1 MVKKQVLVVVLIV
14 LNSLFGFSQETFKA
28 MFYNVL
34 NFPLQQPA
42 SRIQHLD
49 VILNDYL
56 PDLFMICELNTEAGA
71 NTILQTMQFINPDYQ
86 RAAFVENTS
95 DDDFGDQNELQ
106 NMIFY
111 DSSKFILESQAVVTT
126 IYRDFNHYKL
136 KLNTTDQN
144 SDPIYLDVFVT
155 HLKSS
160 SGTANKALRKQMVDA
175 FVTYLS
181 TLPNDSNI
189 LLGGDLNLYTS
200 SEPAFQELLDL
211 DDNNNIDL
219 IDPANRIGS
228 WSNNTTYL
236 DVFTQ
241 STRQTNGL
249 GGASGGFDDRF
260 DFIMT
265 SGNMATNPDI
275 SFVSGS
281 YQAYGNNNNIN
292 CYNENINST
301 NCSGPTYSQFIRNAL
316 YNFSDHLP
324 VTLTLETNKALL
336 STKPVEFKN
345 GITIE
350 GSNLVNNAISLK
362 IHPKLDINSLSIY
375 NILWQKMEEFQIEDR
390 NFINLNVSYLSSGM
404 YYITTDKN
412 ITKPLKFIKR

>member
-1 MVKKQVLVVVLIV
+1 MVKKYVIV
-14 LNSLFGFSQETFKA
+14 LTVMLIGFLGFSQETFKA

-34 NFPLQQPA
+34 NFPLQEPA
-42 SRIQHLD
+42 NRIQHLD
-49 VILNDYL
+49 AVLNDYL

-71 NTILQTMQFINPDYQ
+71 NTILQTMQFINPDYE

-95 DDDFGDQNELQ
+95 DDNFGDQNELQ

-136 KLNTTDQN
+136 KLNTTDQT
-144 SDPIYLDVFVT
+144 SDPVYLDVFVT

-160 SGTANKALRKQMVDA
+160 SGTTNKNLRKQMVDA
-175 FVTYLS
+175 FVAYLS
-181 TLPNDSNI
+181 TMPNDSNI

-200 SEPAFQELLDL
+200 SEPAFQELLD
-211 DDNNNIDL
+211 NTNNITL
-219 IDPANRIGS
+219 IDPVNRIGS
-228 WSNNTTYL
+228 WSNNTNYL

-241 STRQTNGL
+241 STRTTNEL

-265 SGNMATNPDI
+265 SENMDTNPDI

-281 YQAYGNNNNIN
+281 YKAYGNNNNIN
-292 CYNENINST
+292 CYNNNINST
-301 NCSGPTYSQFIRNAL
+301 NCSGPTYSQSIREAL
-316 YNFSDHLP
+316 YYFSDHLP
-324 VTLTLETNKALL
+324 VTLTLETNKTLL
-336 STKPVEFKN
+336 STKTVAFKN

-350 GSNLVNNAISLK
+350 GSNLVDEVVNLK
-362 IHPKLDINSLSIY
+362 IQPQLNINKLAIY
-375 NILWQKMEEFQIEDR
+375 NFLGQKMEEHQVKDR
-390 NFINLNVSYLSSGM
+390 NLVKLNVSYLSSGM
-404 YYITTDKN
+404 YYITADNN
-412 ITKPLKFIKR
+412 ITEPLKFIKR

>member
-1 MVKKQVLVVVLIV
+1 
-14 LNSLFGFSQETFKA
+14 

-34 NFPLQQPA
+34 NFPFQEPT

-49 VILNDYL
+49 IVLNDYL

-71 NTILQTMQFINPDYQ
+71 NTILQTMQFINPDYE

-106 NMIFY
+106 SMIFY
-111 DSSKFILESQAVVTT
+111 DSSKFILESEAVVTT

-136 KLNTTDQN
+136 KLNTTDQA
-144 SDPIYLDVFVT
+144 SDPVYLDVFVT

-160 SGTANKALRKQMVDA
+160 SGTANKNLRKQMVDA
-175 FVTYLS
+175 FVAYLS
-181 TLPNDSNI
+181 TMPNDSNI

-200 SEPAFQELLDL
+200 SEPAFQELLD
-211 DDNNNIDL
+211 NTNNITL
-219 IDPANRIGS
+219 MDPANRIGS
-228 WSNNTTYL
+228 WSNNTSYL

-241 STRQTNGL
+241 STRTTNAL

-265 SGNMATNPDI
+265 SENMATNPDI

-281 YQAYGNNNNIN
+281 YEAYGNNNNIN
-292 CYNENINST
+292 CYNNNINST
-301 NCSGPTYSQFIRNAL
+301 NCSGPTYSQSIRDAL
-316 YNFSDHLP
+316 YYFSDHLP

-336 STKPVEFKN
+336 STKTVELKN
-345 GITIE
+345 GITIK
-350 GSNLVNNAISLK
+350 GSNLVDNYLYLK
-362 IHPKLDINSLSIY
+362 IHPELNIKRLTIY
-375 NILWQKMEEFQIEDR
+375 NILGQKMEEHQFLDR
-390 NFINLNVSYLSSGM
+390 NFVKLNVSYLSSGM
-404 YYITTDKN
+404 YYINTDNN
-412 ITKPLKFIKR
+412 ITEPLKFIKR

>member
-1 MVKKQVLVVVLIV
+1 MVKKYIVLVLVMLTSV
-14 LNSLFGFSQETFKA
+14 FGFSQETFKA

-34 NFPLQQPA
+34 NFPFQEPT

-49 VILNDYL
+49 IVLNDYL

-71 NTILQTMQFINPDYQ
+71 NTILQTMQFINPDYE

-106 NMIFY
+106 SMIFF
-111 DSSKFILESQAVVTT
+111 DSSKFILESEAVVTT

-136 KLNTTDQN
+136 KLNTTDQA
-144 SDPIYLDVFVT
+144 SDPVYLDVFVT

-160 SGTANKALRKQMVDA
+160 SGTANKNLRKQMVDA
-175 FVTYLS
+175 FVAYLS
-181 TLPNDSNI
+181 TMPNDSNI

-200 SEPAFQELLDL
+200 SEPAFQELLD
-211 DDNNNIDL
+211 NTNNITL
-219 IDPANRIGS
+219 MDPANRIGS
-228 WSNNTTYL
+228 WSNNTSYL

-241 STRQTNGL
+241 STRTTNAL

-265 SGNMATNPDI
+265 SENMATNPDI

-281 YQAYGNNNNIN
+281 YEAYGNNNNID
-292 CYNENINST
+292 CYNNNINST
-301 NCSGPTYSQFIRNAL
+301 NCSGPTYSQSIRDAL
-316 YNFSDHLP
+316 YYFSDHLP

-336 STKPVEFKN
+336 STKTVELKN

-350 GSNLVNNAISLK
+350 GSNLVDNYLYLK
-362 IHPKLDINSLSIY
+362 IHPELNIKRLTIY
-375 NILWQKMEEFQIEDR
+375 NILGQKMEEHQFLDR
-390 NFINLNVSYLSSGM
+390 NFVKLNVSYLSSGM
-404 YYITTDKN
+404 YYINTDNN
-412 ITKPLKFIKR
+412 ITEPLKFIKR

>member
-1 MVKKQVLVVVLIV
+1 MVKKYIVVILVMLTSF
-14 LNSLFGFSQETFKA
+14 LGFSQETFKA

-49 VILNDYL
+49 VVLNDYL

-136 KLNTTDQN
+136 KLNATDQA
-144 SDPIYLDVFVT
+144 SDPVYLDVFVT

-160 SGTANKALRKQMVDA
+160 SGTANKNLRKQMVDA
-175 FVTYLS
+175 FVAYLS
-181 TLPNDSNI
+181 TMPNDSNI
-189 LLGGDLNLYTS
+189 LLAGDLNLYTS
-200 SEPAFQELLDL
+200 SEPAFQELLD
-211 DDNNNIDL
+211 NTNNITFM
-219 IDPANRIGS
+219 DPANRIGS

-241 STRQTNGL
+241 STRTTNAL

-265 SGNMATNPDI
+265 SENMTTNPDI
-275 SFVSGS
+275 SFVSGT

-292 CYNENINST
+292 CYNADINST
-301 NCSGPTYSQFIRNAL
+301 NCSGASFSQSIRDAL
-316 YNFSDHLP
+316 YYFSDHLP
-324 VTLTLETNKALL
+324 VTLTLETNRSLL
-336 STKPVEFKN
+336 NTKTVEFKN

-350 GSNLVNNAISLK
+350 GSNLVDDIVTLK
-362 IHPKLDINSLSIY
+362 ISEQLDINRLTIY
-375 NILWQKMEEFQIEDR
+375 NILGQKMKEFQVNDR
-390 NFINLNVSYLSSGM
+390 NFATLNVSYLSTGM
-404 YYITTDKN
+404 YYIIADKN
-412 ITKPLKFIKR
+412 LTEPLKFIKR

>member
-1 MVKKQVLVVVLIV
+1 MVKKYAIV
-14 LNSLFGFSQETFKA
+14 LTIMLTSFLSFSQETFKA

-34 NFPLQQPA
+34 NFPLQEPT

-49 VILNDYL
+49 VVLNDYL

-86 RAAFVENTS
+86 RAAFIENTS

-111 DSSKFILESQAVVTT
+111 DSSKFILESQAVITT

-136 KLNTTDQN
+136 KLNTTDQA
-144 SDPIYLDVFVT
+144 SDPVYLDVFVT

-160 SGTANKALRKQMVDA
+160 SGTANKNLRKQMIDA
-175 FVTYLS
+175 FVAYLS
-181 TLPNDSNI
+181 TMPNDSYI

-200 SEPAFQELLDL
+200 SEPAFQELI
-211 DDNNNIDL
+211 DNTNNITL
-219 IDPANRIGS
+219 MDPANRIGS

-241 STRQTNGL
+241 STRTTNAL

-265 SGNMATNPDI
+265 SENMVSNPDI
-275 SFVSGS
+275 SFVSGT

-301 NCSGPTYSQFIRNAL
+301 NCSGPTFSPSIRDAL
-316 YNFSDHLP
+316 YYFSDHLP
-324 VTLTLETNKALL
+324 VTLALETNKTLL
-336 STKPVEFKN
+336 NTKKVAFKS

-350 GSNLVNNAISLK
+350 GSNLVDNYLTLK
-362 IHPKLDINSLSIY
+362 IHPGLNAKRLTLY
-375 NILWQKMEEFQIEDR
+375 NILGQKMEVHQFEDR
-390 NFINLNVSYLSSGM
+390 NFIKLNVSYLSSGM
-404 YYITTDKN
+404 YYITVDNN
-412 ITKPLKFIKR
+412 IAEPLKFIKR